1 MKNVLLSQSAP
12 ASRQPAGRT
21 TRFARTARTAV
32 TVAVL
37 LVSATQLAGCFP
49 ILAGAMVGGVLL
61 AADRRPTGTQTI
73 DRGLQL
79 EVENTIAS
87 RYSSGQASVSV
98 TVYNRKVLL
107 TGEARNDEVKQQIE
121 QYVRGLPNARE
132 VINELQVTSTPGF
145 MTTSNDAY
153 LTSKVKTLL
162 TTADG
167 VPANSIKVTTD
178 KGVVYLLGVVTA
190 AEGDKATEV
199 ARNASGVVKVVKA
212 FDYVS
217 DAERAR
223 LDAAAAGGSGSNA
236 GDTAVGTPAPVQAV
250 PGAAPNAPV
259 TQGAPANTPAP
270 SATTGTVSTPVGS
283 PVTVP
288 AGRNLP

>member
-1 MKNVLLSQSAP
+1 MKNVLLPTHLSSSSSTAP
-12 ASRQPAGRT
+12 A
-21 TRFARTARTAV
+21 RFARTAV
-32 TVAVL
+32 TVAAL
-37 LVSATQLAGCFP
+37 LVAATQLAGCLP
-49 ILAGAMVGGVLL
+49 VIAAGAVAGGALI
-61 AADRRPTGTQTI
+61 AADRRPTGTQTV

-79 EVENTIAS
+79 EIENTLS
-87 RYSSGQASVSV
+87 TRYSGGQASVSV
-98 TVYNRKVLL
+98 TVFNRKVLL
-107 TGEARNDEVKQQIE
+107 TGEASNDQVKQQIE
-121 QYVRGLPNARE
+121 QYVRSLPNARE
-132 VINELQVTSTPGF
+132 VINELQVTSSPGF

-162 TTADG
+162 ATTDG

-190 AEGDKATEV
+190 SEGDKATDI

-223 LDAAAAGGSGSNA
+223 LDAAAAGGQSTTT
-236 GDTAVGTPAPVQAV
+236 GDSPVGTPAPVQSV

-259 TQGAPANTPAP
+259 TSGAPANTPVP
-270 SATTGTVSTPVGS
+270 STVSTPVGS